1 MNAPSSAGGGS
12 GRAAPGLQD
21 LLQIGVIC
29 GVMIGLGVFVG
40 YLLDRVAGTS
50 PLLTFVGLAF
60 GILGAA
66 TGSYFVIRPFT
77 SQTPGS
83 DTGSTPKD

>member
-1 MNAPSSAGGGS
+1 V
-12 GRAAPGLQD
+12 L
-21 LLQIGVIC
+21 
-29 GVMIGLGVFVG
+29 IGLGLFVG
-40 YLLDRVAGTS
+40 YLLDRWLGTA
-50 PLLTFVGLAF
+50 PLLTFIGLAF

-66 TGSYFVIRPFT
+66 TGSYFVIRPFI